1 MENNNIDLLGME
13 KVDRSEKSILDE
25 NNELK
30 KQLISLQRNLEEKDK
45 RINMLEMQLQ
55 KQIKNFSNNHVFT
68 QVRNDTYRMSQKW
81 DIVYKLLSTMY
92 EKVQYINTDNF
103 VIDLNTTL
111 GFVDYY

>member
-45 RINMLEMQLQ
+45 RISILEMQLQ

-68 QVRNDTYRMSQKW
+68 QVRNDICIQDVPKMGHCLQTFIYH
-81 DIVYKLLSTMY
+81 V
-92 EKVQYINTDNF
+92 
-103 VIDLNTTL
+103 
-111 GFVDYY
+111 

>member
-45 RINMLEMQLQ
+45 RISILEMQLQ

-68 QVRNDTYRMSQKW
+68 QVRNNKYRMSQKW
-81 DIVYKLLSTMY
+81 DIVTNFWDIVTNFYLPFMKKYNILLT
-92 EKVQYINTDNF
+92 I
-103 VIDLNTTL
+103 LL
-111 GFVDYY
+111 

>member
-13 KVDRSEKSILDE
+13 KVDRSEKRILDE

-45 RINMLEMQLQ
+45 RISILEMQLQ

-68 QVRNDTYRMSQKW
+68 QVRNDSYRMSQKW
-81 DIVYKLLSTMY
+81 DIVYKL
-92 EKVQYINTDNF
+92 
-103 VIDLNTTL
+103 
-111 GFVDYY
+111 

>member
-45 RINMLEMQLQ
+45 RISILEMQLQ

-68 QVRNDTYRMSQKW
+68 QVRNDTYRISQKW

-92 EKVQYINTDNF
+92 EKVQYISTDNF
-103 VIDLNTTL
+103 VIDMNTTL
-111 GFVDYY
+111 GFVDDY